1 MIRQPISRQ
10 AHVVLGV
17 VSFVVLLLAYTW
29 LSHRQ
34 HQRNPRDRTIPNW
47 SQLGEGVLRVLNFD
61 EPDSR
66 LSDFFT
72 SWLWIDAKATFTRH
86 FSGLAIGVL
95 SSIVIGLA
103 MGCFAPLEALLL
115 PPLSCLAKVPP
126 TAMLAVFFVLV
137 GTGTEFYLAMIA
149 FGVIPTLSQSIYQS
163 VRTDV
168 PEELI
173 YKAYTLGASHAEL
186 IWNVTFKQILPR
198 IIEAVR
204 LQVGPAM
211 VYLIAAEYAVG
222 SAGFGFRIK
231 MQQRL
236 SDMSTVYFYLVM
248 LAAVGFF
255 MDYSLTWLRRL
266 LCPWFGK

>member
-1 MIRQPISRQ
+1 MIRQPISLR
-10 AHVVLGV
+10 AHIALGV
-17 VSFVVLLLAYTW
+17 VSVVVLLTAYTA
-29 LSHRQ
+29 LSYRQ
-34 HQRNPRDRTIPNW
+34 HQRNPSDKTIPNW
-47 SQLGEGVLRVLNFD
+47 TQLADGVVRVLKPQD
-61 EPDSR
+61 RYDGA
-66 LSDFFT
+66 
-72 SWLWIDAKATFTRH
+72 SWLWTDAKATFTRH

-95 SSIVIGLA
+95 VAVVLGLG
-103 MGCFAPLEALLL
+103 MGCFTPIEALLL
-115 PPLSCLAKVPP
+115 PPLSCLAKIPP

-137 GTGTEFYLAMIA
+137 GTGMELYVAMIA
-149 FGVIPTLSQSIYQS
+149 FGVIPTLAQSIYQS
-163 VRTDV
+163 ARTDV

-173 YKAYTLGASHAEL
+173 YKAYTLGASHPEL

-211 VYLIAAEYAVG
+211 VYLIAAEYAIG
-222 SAGFGFRIK
+222 DIGFGFRLR

-236 SDMSTVYFYLVM
+236 SDMSTVYIYLAV
-248 LAAVGFF
+248 LAAVGFL

>member
-10 AHVVLGV
+10 AHLAFGVLSIV
-17 VSFVVLLLAYTW
+17 TLLLGYTW

-34 HQRNPRDRTIPNW
+34 HVRNPNDTTIPNW
-47 SQLGEGVLRVLNFD
+47 SQLAEGVKRVVKPQDRYNGA
-61 EPDSR
+61 
-66 LSDFFT
+66 
-72 SWLWIDAKATFTRH
+72 SWLWIDGKATFTRH
-86 FSGLAIGVL
+86 FTGLAVGVVT
-95 SSIVIGLA
+95 SVVIGLA
-103 MGCFAPLEALLL
+103 MGCFAPIEALLL
-115 PPLSCLAKVPP
+115 PPLSCAAKIPP

-137 GTGTEFYLAMIA
+137 DTGMELYVAMIA
-149 FGVIPTLSQSIYQS
+149 FGVIPTLAQSIYQS

-222 SAGFGFRIK
+222 NEGFGFRLR

-236 SDMSTVYFYLVM
+236 SDMSTVYIYLVV
-248 LAAVGFF
+248 LAAIGFL
-255 MDYSLTWLRRL
+255 MDYSLTWLRKL
-266 LCPWFGK
+266 ICPWFGKG

>member
-1 MIRQPISRQ
+1 MIRQPISYR
-10 AHVVLGV
+10 AHIVLGV
-17 VSFVVLLLAYTW
+17 ISVFVLLVAYTW

-34 HQRNPRDRTIPNW
+34 HVRNPSDTTIPNW
-47 SQLGEGVLRVLNFD
+47 SQLADGVARVLKPQERYD
-61 EPDSR
+61 GS
-66 LSDFFT
+66 
-72 SWLWIDAKATFTRH
+72 SWLWIDSKATFGRH
-86 FSGLAIGVL
+86 FMGLALGVL
-95 SSIVIGLA
+95 ASIVIGLA
-103 MGCFAPLEALLL
+103 MGCFAPIEALLL

-137 GTGTEFYLAMIA
+137 GTGVELYVAMIA
-149 FGVIPTLSQSIYQS
+149 FGVIPTLSQAIHQS
-163 VRTDV
+163 AKADV

-222 SAGFGFRIK
+222 DIGFGYRLK

-236 SDMSTVYFYLVM
+236 SDMSTVYIYLVV
-248 LAAVGFF
+248 LAAVGFL
-255 MDYSLTWLRRL
+255 MDYSLTWARKL
-266 LCPWFGK
+266 LCPWFGKG

>member
-10 AHVVLGV
+10 AHIALGV
-17 VSFVVLLLAYTW
+17 VSVVVLLLGYTW

-34 HQRNPRDRTIPNW
+34 HQKNPTDTTIPNW
-47 SQLGEGVLRVLNFD
+47 TQLAHGVTRILKPQDRYD
-61 EPDSR
+61 GA
-66 LSDFFT
+66 
-72 SWLWIDAKATFTRH
+72 SWLWTDAKATFTRH
-86 FSGLAIGVL
+86 FTGLAVGVAA
-95 SSIVIGLA
+95 SIVIGLA
-103 MGCFAPLEALLL
+103 MGCFSPIEALLL
-115 PPLSCLAKVPP
+115 PPLSWLAKIPP

-137 GTGTEFYLAMIA
+137 GTGMELYVAMIA

-211 VYLIAAEYAVG
+211 VYLIAAEYAIG
-222 SAGFGFRIK
+222 DAGFGFRLR

-236 SDMSTVYFYLVM
+236 SDMSTVYLYLVV
-248 LAAVGFF
+248 LAAVGFA

-266 LCPWFGK
+266 ICPWFGKN